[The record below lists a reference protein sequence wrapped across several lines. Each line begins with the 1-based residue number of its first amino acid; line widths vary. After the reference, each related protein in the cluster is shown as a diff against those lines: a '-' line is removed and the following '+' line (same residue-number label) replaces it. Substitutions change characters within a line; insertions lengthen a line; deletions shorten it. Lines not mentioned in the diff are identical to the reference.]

1 MSPLAQPLAP
11 LRPEHE
17 IPAEFLARRARLI
30 ERQVERAGLRAVWE
44 KVLAGERLDANDG
57 LALYAS
63 RELPTVGAMAEHVA
77 LRRHGRRVFYNVNQH
92 INYTNICN
100 KLCRFCAFQRLP
112 GQEGAYAMSPE
123 EVGRKI
129 RERLHEPITEV
140 HMVAGIHP
148 KLPYSYYLDLLRAVK
163 AARPSIHIKAFT
175 MVEIH
180 QIQRLARK
188 PLPEVFAELR
198 EAGLGSL
205 PGGGAEI
212 FAQRVHD
219 EIFKLKIDGERWL
232 EIAREA
238 HRAGLFSN
246 ATMLYGHIETL
257 EERVDHLA
265 RLRALQDETNG
276 FQAFIA
282 LSFHPDN
289 TELDYLPEPT
299 GFEDLRNVAV
309 ARLFLDNFPHVKS
322 YWIMLGLPMA
332 QLALTYGATDLDGTV
347 SEEKI
352 YHDAGAQTPQALT
365 RAQLERFIRDAGREP
380 VERDTIYRVVEPAA
394 G

>member
-1 MSPLAQPLAP
+1 MSPLVQPHVP
-11 LRPEHE
+11 LQATHVASPEL
-17 IPAEFLARRARLI
+17 LARRARLI
-30 ERQVERAGLRAVWE
+30 DRQAQRAGLQAIWERVRAG
-44 KVLAGERLDANDG
+44 ARLTPEEG
-57 LALYAS
+57 LALYATK
-63 RELPTVGAMAEHVA
+63 ELPTVGAMAEYVA
-77 LRRHGRRVFYNVNQH
+77 LRRHGRRVFFNVNQH

-112 GQEGAYAMSPE
+112 GQEGAYAMTPE
-123 EVGRKI
+123 EVGQKI
-129 RERLHEPITEV
+129 KERLHEPITEV
-140 HMVAGIHP
+140 HMVAGVHP
-148 KLPYSYYLDLLRAVK
+148 KLPYSYYLDILRAVK

-180 QIQRLARK
+180 QIQKLARK
-188 PLPEVFAELR
+188 PLPEVFAELK

-238 HRAGLFSN
+238 HRAGLFTN

-257 EERVDHLA
+257 EERIDHLG

-282 LSFHPDN
+282 LSFHPKN
-289 TELDYLPEPT
+289 TEMDYIPEPT
-299 GFEDLRNVAV
+299 GWEDLRNLAV
-309 ARLFLDNFPHVKS
+309 SRLFLDNFLHVKA

-347 SEEKI
+347 SEERI
-352 YHDAGAQTPQALT
+352 YHDAGAQTPQALS

-380 VERDTIYRVVEPAA
+380 VERDTIYRAIERA

>member
-17 IPAEFLARRARLI
+17 VASGFLARRARLI
-30 ERQVERAGLRAVWE
+30 ERQVERAGLREIWE
-44 KVLAGERLDANDG
+44 KVLAGERLDARDG
-57 LALYAS
+57 HALYAS
-63 RELPTVGAMAEHVA
+63 RELPAIGAMAEYSA

-129 RERLHEPITEV
+129 SERLHEPITEV

-148 KLPYSYYLDLLRAVK
+148 KLPYSYYLELLRAVK

-180 QIQRLARK
+180 QIQKLARK
-188 PLPEVFAELR
+188 PLPEVFAELK

-232 EIAREA
+232 EIARAA
-238 HRAGLFSN
+238 HHAGLFSN

-282 LSFHPDN
+282 LSFHPRN

-309 ARLFLDNFPHVKS
+309 ARLFLDNFPHVKA

-352 YHDAGAQTPQALT
+352 YHDAGAETPQALT

-380 VERDTIYRVVEPAA
+380 VERDTIYRVVEPSA